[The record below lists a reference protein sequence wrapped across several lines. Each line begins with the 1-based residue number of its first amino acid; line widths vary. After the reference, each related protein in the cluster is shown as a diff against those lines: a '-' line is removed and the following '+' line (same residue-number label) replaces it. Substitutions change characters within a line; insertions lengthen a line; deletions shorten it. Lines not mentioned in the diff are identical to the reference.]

1 MTDLDLEL
9 LATKADLQAWETR
22 LRAPLEDLIARIDT
36 LAVHLSDQMHRLSDL
51 VERLDRGR

>member
-1 MTDLDLEL
+1 VLLEHL
-9 LATKADLQAWETR
+9 GGSV
-22 LRAPLEDLIARIDT
+22 DT